1 MPEYPS
7 VALVP
12 PGGTGTRDGPPP
24 DAPVAPPVLSG
35 DGSGVV
41 GGGCGAGVGGSCGC
55 CWDGGCE
62 GPVGGRGLG
71 DGWGKGWAMR
81 AMDSSAVGGTRRLQ
95 RE

>member
-12 PGGTGTRDGPPP
+12 PGGAGTRDGPPP
-24 DAPVAPPVLSG
+24 DAPVAPPALRGADGFGVGCGVGDGCSYGWDGGG
-35 DGSGVV
+35 DGSV
-41 GGGCGAGVGGSCGC
+41 
-55 CWDGGCE
+55 E
-62 GPVGGRGLG
+62 GRGLG